1 MKRTYQNKTHLFGF
15 VFLLVIIL
23 TGSLAFGGI
32 KKGWKRE
39 EVDLRMSGGSK
50 IKTLIHPQD
59 KPVPLRKKEKKRKKV
74 HKEALSEEAINRLE
88 SSVQQPMFANIVNSP
103 PIDGF
108 VPLIVASITDKRQID
123 DLDNV
128 AVPSSEVLGSYPPI
142 VDPSTDYAIGIFDTG
157 ASVHVIG
164 NAAATDTGMF
174 YPNTSDDLVGPY
186 EITIEGA
193 TSSVNAWASM
203 PLGFYIDG
211 LGALESNGDLD
222 DTSGMVGEWN
232 VSIAVGQGGE
242 PDLPT
247 VAGSPLSVYYAT
259 EIRVD
264 EVVSVTKDSVDYNSP
279 SLIFYDLDDV
289 SIPNLPNIIPLELRP
304 LGATNVQ
311 HAVFTDPGDP
321 YAFVPL
327 SPSTIVGI
335 SSQSLFFLS
344 SADLYEGEEIAY
356 DKERFMFDTGAQI
369 TVIGNRIANRL
380 RLNPKY
386 PEFQVEIQDVTGD
399 TTIANGYYIDEIQI
413 PAFGEWLIATNVP
426 VVLFDV
432 ASPEGGTLDGIIG
445 MNLFT
450 EFKLLLKGG
459 GMNFQDDPYLA
470 FEPINRIIADIAPEG
485 GDGVVDNLDLEA
497 FLAAWVSTGNTI
509 PPSSNWNSLCD
520 MAPNSIGDGDVNLP
534 DYAIFAEHWYESI
547 E

>member
-1 MKRTYQNKTHLFGF
+1 
-15 VFLLVIIL
+15 
-23 TGSLAFGGI
+23 
-32 KKGWKRE
+32 
-39 EVDLRMSGGSK
+39 
-50 IKTLIHPQD
+50 
-59 KPVPLRKKEKKRKKV
+59 
-74 HKEALSEEAINRLE
+74 
-88 SSVQQPMFANIVNSP
+88 
-103 PIDGF
+103 
-108 VPLIVASITDKRQID
+108 
-123 DLDNV
+123 
-128 AVPSSEVLGSYPPI
+128 
-142 VDPSTDYAIGIFDTG
+142 
-157 ASVHVIG
+157 
-164 NAAATDTGMF
+164 MF

-232 VSIAVGQGGE
+232 VSIAVGQGGD

-264 EVVSVTKDSVDYNSP
+264 EIVSVTKDAEDYNSP
-279 SLIFYDLDDV
+279 NLIFYDLDDV
-289 SIPNLPNIIPLELRP
+289 SIPNLANIIPLELRP
-304 LGATNVQ
+304 LGASSVQ
-311 HAVFTDPGDP
+311 HAIFTDPGNP
-321 YAFVPL
+321 SVFVPL
-327 SPSTIVGI
+327 SPSTIVGV

-344 SADLYEGEEIAY
+344 SVDLYEDEEMAY

-380 RLNPKY
+380 RLNPNF
-386 PEFQVEIQDVTGD
+386 PEFQVEIQDVTGA
-399 TTIANGYYIDEIQI
+399 TTIASGYYIDKIKI
-413 PAFGEWLIATNVP
+413 PAFGEWLIAIDVP

-450 EFKLLLKGG
+450 EFNLFLKGG
-459 GMNFQDDPYLA
+459 GMNFQGDPYLA
-470 FEPINRIIADIAPEG
+470 FEAINRIIADIAPEG

-497 FLAAWVSTGNTI
+497 FLAGWLSTGNTI
-509 PPSSNWNSLCD
+509 PPSPNWNPLCD
-520 MAPNSIGDGDVNLP
+520 MAPQPVPDNDVNFL